1 MSKRAIVV
9 GAGIAGIATSIRLA
23 KQGFSVEVFEA
34 SPHPGGK
41 MSAFETE
48 GYRFDG
54 GPSLFTLAHLVD
66 ELFILCDE
74 DPKAH
79 FNYQQLDTICHY
91 FYEDGTRF
99 QAHKSWDDFSA
110 SLEGIATESERLAL
124 KKQLDKAAFRYNTT
138 APLFIEQS
146 LHKIKITSISRPSK
160 GSFTHPN

>member
-34 SPHPGGK
+34 SQNAGGK

-110 SLEGIATESERLAL
+110 SLEGIATVSERLAL
-124 KKQLDKAAFRYNTT
+124 KNSSTK
-138 APLFIEQS
+138 PLFATTPPRRYS
-146 LHKIKITSISRPSK
+146 SNRACTKSKTTSISRPSK
-160 GSFTHPN
+160 DCFTHPN

>member
-66 ELFILCDE
+66 ELFLLCDE
-74 DPKAH
+74 DP
-79 FNYQQLDTICHY
+79 IP
-91 FYEDGTRF
+91 
-99 QAHKSWDDFSA
+99 SA
-110 SLEGIATESERLAL
+110 TTFTKMAP
-124 KKQLDKAAFRYNTT
+124 AFRPTNHGTIFPHPWK
-138 APLFIEQS
+138 ASPLNLS
-146 LHKIKITSISRPSK
+146 DWP
-160 GSFTHPN
+160 

>member
-34 SPHPGGK
+34 SQHPGGK
-41 MSAFETE
+41 MNSFETE

-99 QAHKSWDDFSA
+99 QAHKSWEGFDK
-110 SLEGIATESERLAL
+110 SLQGIASDSERKAL
-124 KKQLDKAAFRYNTT
+124 KKQLNKAKW
-138 APLFIEQS
+138 PLATKKPKAKKAMS
-146 LHKIKITSISRPSK
+146 AKPS
-160 GSFTHPN
+160 

>member
-138 APLFIEQS
+138 APLFMNRAFTKS
-146 LHKIKITSISRPSK
+146 KTTSISRPSK